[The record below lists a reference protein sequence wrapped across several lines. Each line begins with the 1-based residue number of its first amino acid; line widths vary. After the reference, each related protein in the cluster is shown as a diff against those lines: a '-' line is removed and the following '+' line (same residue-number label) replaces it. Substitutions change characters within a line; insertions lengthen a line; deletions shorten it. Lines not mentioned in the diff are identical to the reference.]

1 MSRPNHSA
9 TGADEAPAVL
19 LRRVIAAS
27 GLSAT
32 RWARE
37 VAWRDPRSVRR
48 WLAGESIPPEALR
61 QIERLAADLVA
72 SRT

>member
-1 MSRPNHSA
+1 MPDLTSA
-9 TGADEAPAVL
+9 GADEAPAVL

-27 GLSAT
+27 GLSVT

-48 WLAGESIPPEALR
+48 WLAGETIPPEALR
-61 QIERLAADLVA
+61 QIERQAQQA
-72 SRT
+72 SL

>member
-1 MSRPNHSA
+1 MPDLTT

-27 GLSAT
+27 GLSVN

-48 WLAGESIPPEALR
+48 WLSGDAVIPPEAYR
-61 QIERLAADLVA
+61 QIERLAAELVPQ
-72 SRT
+72 